1 MRRAASE
8 ARRACCAAVAA
19 LGLALLAGTAPAAAQ
34 GFPSKPVRI
43 VVPFPPG
50 GGVDVLIRAVGA
62 ELSARRGQPVVVDNR
77 AGAGGLPALAYWV
90 VRQRQPAA
98 PAVRAVEDAEL
109 AAAIREDVALTGAM
123 AATARVQPE

>member
-1 MRRAASE
+1 MRRRMRRAASE
-8 ARRACCAAVAA
+8 ARRAFCAAGAA

-62 ELSARRGQPVVVDNR
+62 ELSARWGQPVVIDNR
-77 AGAGGLPALAYWV
+77 AGAGGLIGAQAV
-90 VRQRQPAA
+90 ANAA
-98 PAVRAVEDAEL
+98 PDGYTLL
-109 AAAIREDVALTGAM
+109 ATINQTITSNRFLYK
-123 AATARVQPE
+123 